1 MVRRSA
7 GSSSG
12 EQLTILMMGREGET
26 PSHFGISAEPT
37 PPLAQET
44 AGLAQWVPNLAD
56 RCHHPDRL

>member
-1 MVRRSA
+1 
-7 GSSSG
+7 
-12 EQLTILMMGREGET
+12 MMGREGET

>member
-26 PSHFGISAEPT
+26 PSHIGISAEPT